1 MGMVWEE
8 PPRGGSP
15 PPELWSRPGLQLLQ
29 AMVDGNVVSPPIHYL
44 TGMRPTAV
52 GPGTAE
58 FQMPATRWLTSPSGF
73 ILSGALAVLADGPLG
88 CALQTRLGPNT
99 AYTTAELSMSYLRPP
114 FADGRTLTARGRA
127 VHVGRSLGLT
137 EVMVTDADGRD
148 LAHGISRC
156 YVFPH
161 PGGPAMGETERP
173 EDQSPP
179 PFEREPV
186 GEATP
191 AEVWREHSGLEVLRR
206 LIDGSQAAPPVT
218 HLTGLRPVA
227 AEEGGCTFVMPATGW
242 LPSPSGMVE
251 GGTLV
256 MLADAAMASAVQT
269 TIPPA
274 TAIAPI
280 DNTVKFL
287 RPVPPDGRDLTA
299 SAKVVHRGRTIAVAE
314 AQIRNADGKLV
325 CTAISS
331 VMILPG
337 RDMTAPVTPTEQ
349 AEA

>member
-1 MGMVWEE
+1 MIAG
-8 PPRGGSP
+8 
-15 PPELWSRPGLQLLQ
+15 
-29 AMVDGNVVSPPIHYL
+29 DVVAPPIHYL
-44 TGMRPTAV
+44 TGMEPTAA

-88 CALQTRLGPNT
+88 CALQTELGPST
-99 AYTTAELSMSYLRPP
+99 GYTTAELSMSYLRPP
-114 FADGRTLTARGRA
+114 IADGRTLTARGRA

-148 LAHGISRC
+148 LAHGTSRC
-156 YVFPH
+156 YIFPH
-161 PGGPAMGETERP
+161 PGGTDTAPTPVAGAQ
-173 EDQSPP
+173 DGPP
-179 PFEREPV
+179 PFERAAE

-191 AEVWREHSGLEVLRR
+191 AEVWLEYSGLEVLRR
-206 LIDGSQAAPPVT
+206 LIDGSQPAPPIT
-218 HLTGLRPVA
+218 HLTGLRPIA
-227 AEEGGCTFVMPATGW
+227 AEEGSCTFLMPASGW
-242 LPSPSGMVE
+242 LPSPSGLLE

-269 TIPPA
+269 TIPAA
-274 TAIAPI
+274 TAFAPV

-299 SAKVVHRGRTIAVAE
+299 TAKVVHRGRTIAVAE
-314 AQIRNADGKLV
+314 AQIRNADDKLV

-331 VMILPG
+331 IMILPG
-337 RDMTAPVTPTEQ
+337 RRDVTAPVVPAEQ
-349 AEA
+349 AEP